1 MSNQPPPISTQP
13 APVHS
18 VHLYEQEADLITRL
32 CAIVGTSLRLGD
44 AVLVVATPE
53 HRSRLVSELEKADID
68 LRDAVRDGRYI
79 MLDASETLSTF
90 MLNGS
95 PDATRF
101 SASVGKVLADARI
114 RAKSK
119 NHRLTVFG
127 EMVAVLWDS
136 GQKEAALALEAI
148 WNSALADGTFHLHCA
163 YPRTVFSDATELH
176 SVCDVHSHVLQ

>member
-1 MSNQPPPISTQP
+1 MSSQSP
-13 APVHS
+13 PVHS
-18 VHLYEQEADLITRL
+18 VHVYQQEIDLITRL
-32 CAIVGTSLRLGD
+32 CAIVATSLRLGD
-44 AVLVVATPE
+44 AVLIVAAPE
-53 HRSRLVSELEKADID
+53 HRHQLVSALEKAGID
-68 LRDAVRDGRYI
+68 VHAAAREGRYI
-79 MLDASETLSTF
+79 MLDAAETLSTF
-90 MLNGS
+90 MRNGS

-101 SASVGKVLADARI
+101 SASLGKVLADART

-119 NHRLTVFG
+119 NHGLTVFG